1 MISELEAADIEA
13 VLAPLEGEQPTGV
26 DLREDHSPT
35 SVYYRLRDARA
46 EARDAER
53 RADGE
58 GGDEGIATLW
68 RPVATLA
75 IDALKST
82 SKDLEVATWLTEAL
96 VRIAG
101 LEGLAAGASIIGGLV
116 ERHWDGLYPMPDEN
130 GIETRVAAVAGLSGQ
145 GADGTLM
152 QPLRKVPLFARPD
165 GVPFGLWQ
173 YQGTIDLVGIV
184 DTERREQRIAA
195 GVVPFEVFENEARAA
210 GQPHWQAYRTAVT
223 GTIDAWEAMGRL
235 LDDKAGDV
243 SPSTSRVREALDL
256 MLEVC
261 DRFAPKDGPA
271 ADQAPTPAGTGSGSK
286 AAAAADAPSS
296 KGPIKGREQALR
308 QLEEIAAWFRQNEPN
323 SPLGYTLDEAAR
335 RGRMQW
341 PDLVAELIQDEI
353 ARSGVLVSVGMKRPD
368 PPTQ

>member
-1 MISELEAADIEA
+1 MISELDAADIEA
-13 VLAPLEGEQPTGV
+13 VLAPFEGDQPTGV
-26 DLREDHSPT
+26 DLRQDHSPT
-35 SVYYRLRDARA
+35 SIYYRLRDARA

-101 LEGLAAGASIIGGLV
+101 LEGLSAGASIIGGLV
-116 ERHWDGLYPMPDEN
+116 DRHWDGLYPLPDEN
-130 GIETRVAAVAGLSGQ
+130 GIETRVAAVGGLSGQ

-165 GVPFGLWQ
+165 GTPFGLWQ
-173 YQGTIDLVGIV
+173 YQGTVELVGIV
-184 DTERREQRIAA
+184 DPERREQRIAA
-195 GVVPFEVFENEARAA
+195 GVVPFEDFENEARAA
-210 GQPHWQAYRTAVT
+210 GQPHWQAYRAAVT
-223 GTIDAWEAMGRL
+223 GTIDAWEAMGRQ
-235 LDDKAGDV
+235 LDEKAGDV
-243 SPSTSRVREALDL
+243 SPSTGRVREALDL

-261 DRFAPKDGPA
+261 DRFAPLDVPAGDQGQEQAPAGDVPAAASADGPA
-271 ADQAPTPAGTGSGSK
+271 
-286 AAAAADAPSS
+286 S

-323 SPLGYTLDEAAR
+323 SPLGYTLGEAAR
-335 RGRMQW
+335 RGRMPW
-341 PDLVAELIQDEI
+341 PDLVAELVQDEI
-353 ARSGVLVSVGMKRPD
+353 ARSGLLVSVGLKRPD
-368 PPTQ
+368 TTQ